1 MLTLRVIPKS
11 SKNEVAGLMAD
22 GSLKVKIAAVP
33 EKGKANAAIC
43 EFLAAEFGVPKRNV
57 EIVRGQTASVKQV
70 VVRLS

>member
-70 VVRLS
+70 IVRR

>member
-11 SKNEVAGLMAD
+11 SKNEVVGLMAD

-33 EKGKANAAIC
+33 EKGRANAAIC

-57 EIVRGQTASVKQV
+57 EIVLGQTASVKQV
-70 VVRLS
+70 IVRS